1 MSAMAWILLV
11 LGVLLAVF
19 LVIVALNIVAFVRF
33 AQRLLGGFIRT
44 R

>member
-19 LVIVALNIVAFVRF
+19 LVIVALNIVAFVRLV
-33 AQRLLGGFIRT
+33 QRLLGGCIRT